1 MGKEIKRENVT
12 DIHYLW
18 FSINFDPLL
27 NVLEMQSVIF
37 YRKLLL
43 LRIFHNS
50 DTIFTVHANKYMVKI
65 VIELI
70 ATHF

>member
-1 MGKEIKRENVT
+1 MGKEIKKENVK

-27 NVLEMQSVIF
+27 SFLQMQSVIF
-37 YRKLLL
+37 HKKLLL
-43 LRIFHNS
+43 LRIFYYS
-50 DTIFTVHANKYMVKI
+50 DTILTVHANKYMVNT
-65 VIELI
+65 VIQLI

>member
-1 MGKEIKRENVT
+1 MGKEIKRENVK

-27 NVLEMQSVIF
+27 SVLEMQSVIF

-43 LRIFHNS
+43 LRIFHSS
-50 DTIFTVHANKYMVKI
+50 DTILTVHANKYMVNT

>member
-1 MGKEIKRENVT
+1 MGKEIKKENVK

-27 NVLEMQSVIF
+27 SVLQMQSVIF
-37 YRKLLL
+37 YKKLLL
-43 LRIFHNS
+43 LRIFYYS
-50 DTIFTVHANKYMVKI
+50 DTILTVHANKYMVNT
-65 VIELI
+65 VIQLI